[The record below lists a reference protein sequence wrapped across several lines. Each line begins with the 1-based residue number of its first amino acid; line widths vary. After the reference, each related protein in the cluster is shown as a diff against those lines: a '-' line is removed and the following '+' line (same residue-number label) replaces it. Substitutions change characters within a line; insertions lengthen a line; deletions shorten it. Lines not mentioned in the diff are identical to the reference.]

1 VDNRCPSGAPCITN
15 GKATAFVMVTQ
26 DGSAPYDVLVD
37 LGRTTR
43 LQGGYALTC
52 EEIYPVPAAWA
63 SSVLVSS
70 APSTG
75 TVEGSKTAVAQE
87 DYDVQLMVT
96 LPTKRMTGLVEGILK
111 WTKSNAMIRGYVF
124 SQRRMCFCRPATLR
138 PVTLRVGAF
147 SKTVEAFYNDEPNEQ
162 VPLQALTEYKT
173 VGDLFL
179 LLSQAYAVNADR
191 VEADF
196 DPIYGYP
203 TRIYIDQSADIADD
217 DMMYEAY
224 ALKVS

>member
-1 VDNRCPSGAPCITN
+1 M
-15 GKATAFVMVTQ
+15 FVTVTQ
-26 DGSAPYDVLVD
+26 DGTAPYDVTVD
-37 LGRTTR
+37 LGRSTK

-52 EEIYPVPAAWA
+52 EEIYPVPAARA

-70 APSTG
+70 APATE
-75 TVEGSKTAVAQE
+75 TIEGSKAAVAQAE
-87 DYDVQLMVT
+87 YDVQLLVT
-96 LPTKRMTGLVEGILK
+96 LPTTRMTALVEGVLK

-124 SQRRMCFCRPATLR
+124 SERRMCFCSQATTR
-138 PVTLRVGAF
+138 PVTLNVGAW
-147 SKTVEAFYNDEPNEQ
+147 SKTVEGYYNDEPNER
-162 VPLQALTEYKT
+162 VPPDAMAEYKT

-191 VEADF
+191 IEATY
-196 DPIYGYP
+196 DPTLGYP
-203 TRIYIDQSADIADD
+203 TRIYIDQSADMTDD

>member
-1 VDNRCPSGAPCITN
+1 
-15 GKATAFVMVTQ
+15 
-26 DGSAPYDVLVD
+26 VLVD

-52 EEIYPVPAAWA
+52 EEIYPVPAARA

-70 APSTG
+70 APSTE
-75 TVEGSKTAVAQE
+75 TVEGSKAAVAQE

-96 LPTKRMTGLVEGILK
+96 LPTERMSGLVEGVLK
-111 WTKSNAMIRGYVF
+111 WIKSNAMIRGYVF

-138 PVTLRVGAF
+138 PVTLQVGAW
-147 SKTVEAFYNDEPNEQ
+147 SKTVNGFYDDEPNER
-162 VPLQALTEYKT
+162 VPMDAMTEYKT

-191 VEADF
+191 VEASF
-196 DPIYGYP
+196 DPTLGYP
-203 TRIYIDQSADIADD
+203 TRIYIDQSADIADN